1 MTRLAFRMDLLSNR
15 VKGERFWSGFCS
27 LLRFD
32 IDDRAS
38 AISTILASFVDSFPS
53 SLLYERGIALIPPP
67 FSSRWRN
74 ARTIERFSKFSA
86 DFIRWES
93 RIMEAGS
100 VFLEKENVVFTALPP
115 FECRNTAA
123 RLARAF
129 HRDISRPIPTLFSH
143 LAAA

>member
-15 VKGERFWSGFCS
+15 VKGERFWPGFCS

-67 FSSRWRN
+67 FSSR
-74 ARTIERFSKFSA
+74 
-86 DFIRWES
+86 
-93 RIMEAGS
+93 
-100 VFLEKENVVFTALPP
+100 
-115 FECRNTAA
+115 
-123 RLARAF
+123 
-129 HRDISRPIPTLFSH
+129 
-143 LAAA
+143 